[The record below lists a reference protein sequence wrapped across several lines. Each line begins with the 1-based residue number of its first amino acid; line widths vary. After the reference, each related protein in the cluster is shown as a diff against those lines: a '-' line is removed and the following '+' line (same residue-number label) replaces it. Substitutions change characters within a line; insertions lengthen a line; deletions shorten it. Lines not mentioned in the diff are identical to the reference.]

1 MKLFVE
7 RPIATVVL
15 LISLMVLGIYSFT
28 NVPIE
33 LAPKAEYP
41 KMSITA
47 AWSLIPPEMML
58 TQITTPLEERAAGI
72 KGVTKISSSS
82 RIGMSSID
90 LEFDP
95 KINMEFARLAL
106 REKMDEVKDT
116 LPQNVAL
123 NLSPYVPPQF
133 VVNPFLS
140 YNISGDYSLNALREI
155 VKDKIELGLGSIQG
169 VESVTV
175 SGGADPVIRILLDE
189 QKIKA
194 LDIHPY
200 QIINQIRNRTELFET
215 GLVKKGEQEFIFK
228 VTNPIIDLRD
238 LKETTVAFSGR
249 NAIRLKSVAKIEQTY
264 GEVYSINRINGQ
276 PTIRL
281 TIRKEAGA
289 STPRIAKAAKE
300 KLESLKKELPQDLVF
315 RTIDDESVEIQNSLN
330 ELYLLVGI
338 IISVIFVLIY
348 ISLRSFKP
356 SLLVLSS
363 ILFSVCITFILI
375 YFFKISINMLT
386 LGGLTLGFGLFVDN
400 AIVVFENVLRLRE
413 KGFSPINAAI
423 QGPKEVFL
431 PVLAGTLTT
440 VCVFF
445 SFAYFQGRLKIYY
458 LPVAIVI
465 VIALMASLFVS
476 FSLIPALSPKLKL
489 KTRKAPKEKLRN
501 IYEKFLGFA
510 LRHPLEILFIIVAI
524 FFVSYKWFKSE
535 VSTGR
540 WFQSFGQQELRVS
553 ISMPQGIPIEIYD
566 EVISQFEEK
575 VLENSYEKEMITTVN
590 TGNSLVRIK
599 FPPEIEFSYRPYLLK
614 EELIQLATNFAGLNI
629 YIRGFDPQSYS
640 SSVGGGVYYGSRII
654 FFGYNLNKLKEIGRV
669 LEETLKQNPRIR
681 DARFSTSRYGGYSSQ
696 DSFEFI
702 LKIERELMSKY
713 DIDPQYFN
721 SYIST
726 LLAGT
731 MTSSRPITAKV
742 GGVERLI
749 SIEFPESALMDV
761 KTLQDALIRTQTGEY
776 FRLGEITSL
785 EEKVIAGSIDRE
797 DQQYRFTVMWEFRG
811 PPKAANKYEEA
822 IYSNLKL
829 PPGFTAILDD
839 FSRFMTQEEKGQ
851 ITFAIFLSLFII
863 FMILASLYESL
874 IQPFFILFAVPL
886 ALIGVF
892 IAFVL
897 AKFSFD
903 VSANIG
909 VILLGGIVVNN
920 SILLVDHINLK
931 RKQGLPLLEAVLK
944 GSRERIRPILMTTS
958 TTVLGMLPLVLIEM
972 EVERQRIWSSLALT
986 TVGGLISST
995 IFILIVIPILY
1006 YFGDGIQSWGNRKVG
1021 ELREVWKR
1029 YGT

>member
-15 LISLMVLGIYSFT
+15 LISLMVLGIYSFV

-33 LAPKAEYP
+33 LAPKTEFP
-41 KMSITA
+41 QMQITA
-47 AWSLIPPEMML
+47 SWSGIPPEIML
-58 TQITTPLEERAAGI
+58 TQVTTPLEERVTGI
-72 KGVTKISSSS
+72 KGILKISSSS
-82 RIGMSSID
+82 GIGMSSIELD
-90 LEFDP
+90 FDP

-106 REKMDEVKDT
+106 REKMDEVKDS
-116 LPQNVAL
+116 LPRNVTL
-123 NLSPYVPPQF
+123 NLHSYVPPQF
-133 VVNPFLS
+133 RVNPFLS
-140 YNISGDYSLNALREI
+140 YTISGDYSLDTLREI

-169 VESVTV
+169 VSSVAVT
-175 SGGADPVIRILLDE
+175 GGADPEIRILLDD
-189 QKIKA
+189 QKIKS

-200 QIINQIRNRTELFET
+200 QIFSQIRNRSTLFET
-215 GLVKKGEQEFIFK
+215 GLVKKGEQEYIFK

-238 LKETTVAFSGR
+238 LKETTVAFSGS
-249 NAIRLKSVAKIEQTY
+249 NPIRLKDVAQVEQTY
-264 GEVYSINRINGQ
+264 GAVNNINRINGQ
-276 PTIRL
+276 PTISL
-281 TIRKEAGA
+281 TVIKEAGA
-289 STPRIAKAAKE
+289 STPKVSKEAKE
-300 KLESLKKELPQDLVF
+300 KLESLKKELPRDLVF
-315 RTIDDESVEIQNSLN
+315 RTIDDESAEIQNSLN

-338 IISVIFVLIY
+338 IITVIFVLIL

-363 ILFSVCITFILI
+363 IFFSVCITFILI

-413 KGFSPINAAI
+413 KGFSPIKAAI

-458 LPVAIVI
+458 LPVAIVM
-465 VIALMASLFVS
+465 VIALATSLFVS
-476 FSLIPALSPKLKL
+476 FSLIPALSPKLMK
-489 KTRKAPKEKLRN
+489 KARKVPKEKLRD

-510 LRHPLEILFIIVAI
+510 IRHPLEVLLIIAAI

-535 VSTGR
+535 VTTGEF
-540 WFQSFGQQELRVS
+540 FQRFSQQELRVS
-553 ISMPQGIPIEIYD
+553 ISMPQGTPIEIYD
-566 EVISQFEEK
+566 EVITQFEDK
-575 VLENSYEKEMITTVN
+575 VMENAYEKEMN
-590 TGNSLVRIK
+590 TRVYSGSASLRIK

-629 YIRGFDPQSYS
+629 SVGGFDPQGYY
-640 SSVGGGVYYGSRII
+640 SSVGGGAYLGSRII
-654 FFGYNLNKLKEIGRV
+654 FFGYNLKKLKEIARE
-669 LEETLKQNPRIR
+669 LEVTLRQNPRIR
-681 DARFSTSRYGGYSSQ
+681 EVRGSPSRYGYARQ
-696 DSFEFI
+696 DSFEFV
-702 LKIERELMSKY
+702 LKIDRELMTKF
-713 DIDPQYFN
+713 DIDPQYLN

-726 LLAGT
+726 LLYGT
-731 MTSSRPITAKV
+731 DAAPLRAKI
-742 GGVERLI
+742 GGVERYI
-749 SIEFPESALMDV
+749 SIEFPEASFMDV
-761 KTLQDALIRTQTGEY
+761 KTLQDALVQTRRGEY

-785 EEKVIAGSIDRE
+785 EEKIIAGSIDRE
-797 DQQYRFTVMWEFRG
+797 DQQYRFTVSWEFRG
-811 PPKAANKYEEA
+811 PYKAANRYEETV
-822 IYSNLKL
+822 YSNLQL
-829 PPGFTAILDD
+829 PPGFTAILEDAD
-839 FSRFMTQEEKGQ
+839 RFMTQEEKSQ
-851 ITFAIFLSLFII
+851 ITVAILLSLFII

-897 AKFSFD
+897 ANFPFD
-903 VSANIG
+903 ASAYIG

-931 RKQGLPLLEAVLK
+931 RKQGLPFIEAILK

-958 TTVLGMLPLVLIEM
+958 TTVLGMLPLVLIQM
-972 EVERQRIWSSLALT
+972 EVGRRKIWSTLALT

-995 IFILIVIPILY
+995 IFILIVIPVLY
-1006 YFGDGIQSWGNRKVG
+1006 YFGDRIQPLGRRKAK
-1021 ELREVWKR
+1021 ELRDVWKS